1 MVLGE
6 RGSMA
11 SSELFDAASPSVA
24 TRCVMTLLRTGNLLV
39 GELTRRFRPYG
50 LSHAGF
56 NVLMILQ
63 LAGRPLSQR
72 EIGERWLVTRGA
84 VTGLVDSLE
93 AADLVRRQPHPE
105 DRRVS
110 LVELTDKGMSVLD
123 DLLPDHLRGEEEMLA
138 SLTEEEQ
145 QTLLKLLEKVQSR
158 LGGMPF

>member
-1 MVLGE
+1 
-6 RGSMA
+6 
-11 SSELFDAASPSVA
+11 
-24 TRCVMTLLRTGNLLV
+24 MTLLRTGNLLV
-39 GELTRRFRPYG
+39 GELTRRFRRYG

-93 AADLVRRQPHPE
+93 AANLVRRQPHPE

-110 LVELTDKGMSVLD
+110 LVELTDKGLAVLN

-138 SLTEEEQ
+138 TLSEEEQ
-145 QTLLKLLEKVQSR
+145 RTLLQLLEKVQAR
-158 LGGMPF
+158 LGGEPF

>member
-1 MVLGE
+1 
-6 RGSMA
+6 MA
-11 SSELFDAASPSVA
+11 SSETLEEPSRPSVA
-24 TRCVMTLLRTGNLLV
+24 TRCVMTLLRTGNLLI
-39 GELTRRFRPYG
+39 GELTRRFRGYG

-93 AADLVRRQPHPE
+93 AGGLVRRQSHPD

-110 LVELTDKGMSVLD
+110 LVELTDKGVSVLD
-123 DLLPDHLRGEEEMLA
+123 TLMPDHLRGEEELL
-138 SLTEEEQ
+138 STLTEQEQ
-145 QTLLKLLEKVQSR
+145 QTLLELLEKIQAR

>member
-1 MVLGE
+1 
-6 RGSMA
+6 
-11 SSELFDAASPSVA
+11 
-24 TRCVMTLLRTGNLLV
+24 MTLLRTGNLLV

-56 NVLMILQ
+56 NVLMILH

-93 AADLVRRQPHPE
+93 AAGLVRRQPHPE

-110 LVELTDKGMSVLD
+110 LVELTEKGDRLVTSLTEAALAETYKLAKTLG
-123 DLLPDHLRGEEEMLA
+123 DLLPGWW
-138 SLTEEEQ
+138 
-145 QTLLKLLEKVQSR
+145 TL
-158 LGGMPF
+158 

>member
-1 MVLGE
+1 
-6 RGSMA
+6 
-11 SSELFDAASPSVA
+11 
-24 TRCVMTLLRTGNLLV
+24 MTLLRTGNLLV
-39 GELTRRFRPYG
+39 GELTRRFRRYG

-93 AADLVRRQPHPE
+93 TAELVRRQPHPD

-110 LVELTDKGMSVLD
+110 LVELTDKGVSVLD

-138 SLTEEEQ
+138 TLTEEEQ
-145 QTLLKLLEKVQSR
+145 QTLLELLEKVQAR

>member
-1 MVLGE
+1 
-6 RGSMA
+6 
-11 SSELFDAASPSVA
+11 
-24 TRCVMTLLRTGNLLV
+24 MTLLRTGNLLV
-39 GELTRRFRPYG
+39 GELTRRFRRHG

-93 AADLVRRQPHPE
+93 AAELVRRQPHPE

-110 LVELTDKGMSVLD
+110 LVELTDKGVSVLD

-138 SLTEEEQ
+138 ALTEEEQ
-145 QTLLKLLEKVQSR
+145 QTLLELLEKVQAR

>member
-1 MVLGE
+1 
-6 RGSMA
+6 
-11 SSELFDAASPSVA
+11 
-24 TRCVMTLLRTGNLLV
+24 MTLLRTGNLLV
-39 GELTRRFRPYG
+39 GVLTRRFRPYG

-93 AADLVRRQPHPE
+93 AAGLVRRQPHPE

-110 LVELTDKGMSVLD
+110 LVELTDKGVSVLD

-138 SLTEEEQ
+138 ALTEEEQ
-145 QTLLKLLEKVQSR
+145 QTLLELLEKVQAR